1 MKKILLSPWLAIITL
16 LVFVG
21 IRAHDP
27 TFVESVRLR
36 YFDQLITS
44 QPTTQVPIH
53 VINID
58 EAAMSKYGQFP
69 FSRDIYADI
78 IRDLY
83 RRNAGLVVF
92 GVMMPEKDRF
102 NRDGDLANVL
112 KDYAVILPSLGYTSS
127 KNTAHGGQAIVIG
140 GDPHGK
146 VVEFPG
152 MISNIDMLGEL
163 ASGVG
168 IVNTFPEVD
177 GVVRRT
183 PLVILHKDKLY
194 PSLALETLRV
204 AAGDRSFQVKIGEGG
219 IEALRVPKFGKITTD
234 NLSRV
239 WIDWAA
245 AATSHS
251 LVELPKSF
259 NGEIVIVGVSAAGIA
274 NPVATSK
281 GEVWPQDL
289 QAAAIGTM
297 IAGATIQR
305 PQWSDTAELIIILVI
320 GAAVIA
326 MSRFFYIGMLFC
338 ALAMA
343 FTVSSSFY
351 AYANWRFLIDATIPV
366 IAIMSVALHAYS
378 VKFITEFYKR
388 LQIKRQFGSYVNP
401 AIVER
406 LQKNPE
412 FINLGGEKRDLT
424 IVMSDMRNFTG
435 LGETYGEDVVAFTK
449 MMNRYMTAISQPI
462 LDNNGCL
469 IKFIGDASLH
479 VHGAPIQEEQD
490 PDHVIAAVRTALE
503 MLTAVEN
510 FNKEI
515 ELEGKPHVGLGLGIN
530 TGPTLIGNIGAKTRF
545 GYDVLGDSV
554 SLAARLE
561 SQTKNYGV
569 LIILSESTQS
579 RVYDSYFTVKLDR
592 MRVKG
597 KNDAVTIYTVFYNPA
612 KENADK
618 WHRAREL
625 HNRMLDHYQAQ
636 EWDKARGLCT
646 VLTGEFD
653 GKMDEYYQIWMERMS
668 VLETTALPADWD
680 GIFTATSK

>member
-1 MKKILLSPWLAIITL
+1 MKKILLSPWLAVITL

-21 IRAHDP
+21 IRWHDP
-27 TFVESVRLR
+27 GFIESVRLR

-44 QPTTQVPIH
+44 QPATEVPVH

-58 EAAMSKYGQFP
+58 EAAMSKYGQYP
-69 FSRDIYADI
+69 FSRDIYANI

-83 RRNAGLVVF
+83 RRDAGLVVF
-92 GVMMPEKDRF
+92 GIMMPEADRF
-102 NRDGDLANVL
+102 KKDQVLADTL
-112 KDYAVILPSLGYTSS
+112 KSHAVILPSLGHTSS
-127 KNTAHGGQAIVIG
+127 KNTAHGGTAIVIG
-140 GDPHGK
+140 GDPKGA

-152 MISNIDMLGEL
+152 MISNIDILGEL

-183 PLVILHKDKLY
+183 PLVILHKDRLY

-204 AAGDRSFQVKIGEGG
+204 AAGDKNFQVKIGEGG
-219 IEALRVPKFGKITTD
+219 IEALRVPRFGKIGTD

-245 AATSHS
+245 AAKSHS
-251 LVELPKSF
+251 LAELPASF

-274 NPVATSK
+274 NPVATSR

-305 PQWSDTAELIIILVI
+305 PQWSDSVEILMLAVL
-320 GAAVIA
+320 GVAVIA
-326 MSRFFYIGMLFC
+326 MSRYAYLGIFFC
-338 ALAMA
+338 AMAIAFSMGFSFLAY
-343 FTVSSSFY
+343 SGS
-351 AYANWRFLIDATIPV
+351 RFLLDATIPS
-366 IAIMSVALHAYS
+366 IALICVALHAYS
-378 VKFITEFYKR
+378 VKFATEFFKK

-435 LGETYGEDVVAFTK
+435 LGETFGDDVVSFTK
-449 MMNRYMTAISQPI
+449 MMNRYMTAISEPI
-462 LDNNGCL
+462 LYNNGCL

-490 PDHVIAAVRTALE
+490 PDHVVAAVRTSLE
-503 MLTAVEN
+503 MIEAVKK
-510 FNKEI
+510 FNL
-515 ELEGKPHVGLGLGIN
+515 ELEQEGKPHVGLGLGIN

-545 GYDVLGDSV
+545 DM
-554 SLAARLE
+554 
-561 SQTKNYGV
+561 T
-569 LIILSESTQS
+569 
-579 RVYDSYFTVKLDR
+579 F
-592 MRVKG
+592 
-597 KNDAVTIYTVFYNPA
+597 
-612 KENADK
+612 
-618 WHRAREL
+618 
-625 HNRMLDHYQAQ
+625 
-636 EWDKARGLCT
+636 
-646 VLTGEFD
+646 
-653 GKMDEYYQIWMERMS
+653 
-668 VLETTALPADWD
+668 
-680 GIFTATSK
+680 